1 MKARHRDGLVTRKQG
16 ESTMTGKTN
25 TQTWRSPLETEGQRS
40 THNDSQTHTG
50 IKAERWE
57 PGLNK
62 SHTEQMSRASH
73 SPTKSIQV
81 GCGANLPVTGS
92 SLPLTG

>member
-1 MKARHRDGLVTRKQG
+1 MKAQTQRGTG
-16 ESTMTGKTN
+16 ESTMTGDTN
-25 TQTWRSPLETEGQRS
+25 TQTWRSPLETEGQRR

-62 SHTEQMSRASH
+62 SHTEQMPRASH